1 MNING
6 YQYRRVQCGLPD
18 WVSCTAA
25 FSRAP
30 RARLCAA
37 RSHTRTSECGGS
49 FSFRIARNQTAIH
62 LSDMPTTW
70 RHTFYS
76 PRRILHRRKIK
87 GLDQS
92 GLARAD
98 WIAKPSDGRAAD
110 AILTI
115 KRRAQ
120 PGLCL
125 RNNHQPQIPWAGPAL
140 PLGKP
145 LPPLN
150 FTSLAT
156 KTEQRRS
163 HP

>member
-110 AILTI
+110 AITYNQTTCSTGAMPTQQSSAADTMG
-115 KRRAQ
+115 RACSPTWQ
-120 PGLCL
+120 ASTPTQL
-125 RNNHQPQIPWAGPAL
+125 HK
-140 PLGKP
+140 LGNKD
-145 LPPLN
+145 
-150 FTSLAT
+150 
-156 KTEQRRS
+156 
-163 HP
+163 